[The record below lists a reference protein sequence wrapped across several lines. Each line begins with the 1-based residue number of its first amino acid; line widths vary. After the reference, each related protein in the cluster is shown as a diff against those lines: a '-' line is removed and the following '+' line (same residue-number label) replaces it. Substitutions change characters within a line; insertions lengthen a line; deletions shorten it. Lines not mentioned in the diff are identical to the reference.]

1 MKTKILITLFVFVVY
16 SVSAQN
22 ETDALRYSQTSP
34 TGTARFA
41 ALGGAFGALGS
52 DFTTLSFNP
61 AGIAF
66 YRSSEFSFTPS
77 IYNSI
82 STSDYRET
90 TTKDNKLNFNFGNI
104 GFVRTRIRN
113 KEGSTYGWL
122 NFNLGIGYNRLN
134 SFQNRVNI
142 EGQNFDHSIADA
154 FASQAYGTHY
164 NDLQNS
170 NPFDANLAWYT
181 YVIDTAAGANSAYTT
196 PMGNYGQMQKLQAT
210 TRGSLGETV
219 IAFGGN
225 YSNRL
230 YLGAT
235 IGIPNVRYQ
244 SQKIYE
250 ETDDTD
256 TIPNFTSMKYTE
268 SLRTSGNG
276 FNLKLGAIYRITDW
290 VRVGAAFHTPTYFRL
305 TDTWSSAMSSKIYNQ
320 DFSAESPTGTF
331 QYSLTTPLKAIA
343 SVGFIAG
350 KAGLISLDY
359 EYVNYS
365 TAKLNSSN
373 YNFSTENKNVND
385 NYHGTGNIRIG
396 TEWRYK
402 IFSARAGYVIFGS
415 PYSKTFKI
423 DNSTLSFG
431 AGVRTKGFYTDAAY
445 LLNFSQKNR
454 YNLYVLDATT
464 AASAEVNTIAGSFM
478 MTFGF
483 RF

>member
-1 MKTKILITLFVFVVY
+1 MKTKILTGILAVVT
-16 SVSAQN
+16 VLATAQN

-66 YRSSEFSFTPS
+66 YRNNEITLTPS
-77 IYNSI
+77 LYNSV
-82 STSDYRET
+82 STSDYLET
-90 TTKDNKLNFNFGNI
+90 QTKDNKLNFNFGNI
-104 GFVRTRIRN
+104 GAIRTRIRN

-122 NFNLGIGYNRLN
+122 NFNFGIGYNRLN
-134 SFQNRVNI
+134 SFQNRVSI
-142 EGQNFDHSIADA
+142 EGRNFSHSISDA
-154 FASQAYGTHY
+154 FANQAYGTHY
-164 NDLQNS
+164 NELQNS
-170 NPFDANLAWYT
+170 NQFDANLAWQT
-181 YVIDTAAGANSAYTT
+181 YVIDTAAGQTSIYNT
-196 PMGNYGQMQKLQAT
+196 PMGNYGQLQKLQAT
-210 TRGSLGETV
+210 TFGSMGETV

-235 IGIPNVRYQ
+235 IGIPNIKYQ
-244 SQKIYE
+244 LQKIYE
-250 ETDDTD
+250 EIDDLD
-256 TIPNFTSMKYTE
+256 TIPNFNSMKYNE
-268 SLRTSGNG
+268 QLKTSGNG
-276 FNLKLGAIYRITDW
+276 FNLKLGAIYRIKDW

-305 TDTWSSAMSSKIYNQ
+305 TDTWSSDMSSKIYNQ
-320 DFSAESPTGTF
+320 EFSATSPIGNF
-331 QYSLTTPLKAIA
+331 QYSLTTPFKVIA

-350 KAGLISLDY
+350 KAGLISADY

-373 YNFSTENKNVND
+373 YNFSTENKNMKD

-402 IFSARAGYVIFGS
+402 IFSVRAGYAIFGS

-423 DNSTLSFG
+423 DNSTASFG
-431 AGVRTKGFYTDAAY
+431 AGFRTKKFYMDAAY

-464 AASAEVNTIAGSFM
+464 AASAEVNNVAGSFM
-478 MTFGF
+478 LTFGF
-483 RF
+483 RY

>member
-1 MKTKILITLFVFVVY
+1 MRTKILSGLLAVIA
-16 SVSAQN
+16 VSATAQN
-22 ETDALRYSQTSP
+22 ETDALRYSQISP

-66 YRSSEFSFTPS
+66 YRSSEISLTPS
-77 IYNSI
+77 VFNSV
-82 STSDYRET
+82 STSDYLGT
-90 TTKDNKLNFNFGNI
+90 QTKDNKLNFNFGSL
-104 GFVRTRIRN
+104 GAVRTRIRN

-122 NFNLGIGYNRLN
+122 NFNFGIGYNRLN
-134 SFQNRVNI
+134 SFQNRVSI
-142 EGQNFDHSIADA
+142 EGRNFSHSIADA
-154 FASQAYGTHY
+154 FASQAYGTNY
-164 NDLQNS
+164 NDLQNTNS
-170 NPFDANLAWYT
+170 FDANLAWQT
-181 YVIDTAAGANSAYTT
+181 YVIDTAAGQTSIYST
-196 PMGNYGQMQKLQAT
+196 PMGNYGQLQKLQAT
-210 TRGSLGETV
+210 TLGSMGETV

-235 IGIPNVRYQ
+235 IGIPNIKYQ
-244 SQKIYE
+244 LQKTYE
-250 ETDDTD
+250 ETDDLD
-256 TIPNFTSMKYTE
+256 TIPNFISMKYNE
-268 SLRTSGNG
+268 QLKTSGNG
-276 FNLKLGAIYRITDW
+276 FNLKLGVIYRIKDW

-305 TDTWSSAMSSKIYNQ
+305 TDTWSSDMSSKIYNQ
-320 DFSAESPTGTF
+320 EFSATSPIGSF

-350 KAGLISLDY
+350 KAGLVSIDY

-373 YNFSTENKNVND
+373 YNFSAENKNVKD

-402 IFSARAGYVIFGS
+402 IFSARAGYAIFGS

-423 DNSTLSFG
+423 DNSTASFG
-431 AGVRTKGFYTDAAY
+431 AGFRTKGFYMDAAY

-454 YNLYVLDATT
+454 YNLYVLNSTT
-464 AASAEVNTIAGSFM
+464 AASAEVNNVAGSFM
-478 MTFGF
+478 LTFGF
-483 RF
+483 RY